1 MKFSEIHNEFFETET
16 GAYSIVT
23 VDENSGS
30 QITVTKEEKKIILK
44 YFGIENILQGN
55 KSLNP
60 EKALK
65 DFYLYSEM
73 KLIKLNLV
81 YPKADGNELR
91 LYLSKHNSFKPKG
104 GDLWFV
110 YINTNNKLVI
120 GSMSKTDWDANFE
133 GKKMNFKPRARL
145 LLQLGDQLIKNETI
159 ALTELVKN
167 SYDADASYCKVK
179 MLDVDAKD
187 KGRIIIEDDGWG
199 MDIDTIKNVWLE
211 PGSDSKEKIVR
222 EKLYSEKGR
231 LPIGEK
237 GIGRFGVHKLGREI
251 KLISK
256 KKNCPEV
263 VVKINWDDFK
273 DFKYL
278 DDAPVFVFEREP
290 RVFTG
295 GKTGTKITIKKL
307 PIVWTRGK
315 IRDAYRAI
323 NAISIPTTYNIDDFD
338 DISLKK
344 NVIDIEKEDE
354 NRFDALPETNLIN
367 WIDDIPKWQDILQ
380 YALFFFDIEI
390 LNDKIVKFKYQ
401 FRPWDNMKKIS
412 GRRIDE
418 KMDPIQGLLD
428 IEEADKRKFVSL
440 QIPENIHI
448 GKIRFQG
455 CIFVRDNSILKVALN
470 KPTFLTDYLNDNGGI
485 RIYRDGLRVYDY
497 GEKGN
502 DWLSLDYRRFNN
514 PGVKISNNLV
524 LASITLD
531 RETSSDLIEKTNRE
545 GFVENEAYNIFN
557 KQILYALRL
566 VEICRE
572 PDKQRLDPIYKPKI
586 ETESVLK
593 SIFNLR
599 GFIDEKVKDEK
610 TKKYLKLYVD
620 KVEVNYKFMYDK
632 LVKSSS
638 AGMGWSIYLH
648 EIEKIIKEIEK
659 VILSQKQDER
669 AVKLVSHL
677 GKLIESYSQI
687 LRKSDRTNE
696 DLKKVIEQS
705 LFNVEYR
712 FKAHQISI
720 IPDFSKNTLNAKVKL
735 SRNLIV
741 STLMNIYDNSIY
753 WLDRAGR
760 KAKKI
765 RVAISDEKEGFISIV
780 ISDNGT
786 GFLMSPEQMT
796 EQMMSAKGGM
806 GMGLYLAK
814 EIMDGHNGSI
824 LSFNEYD
831 EFEIPEEF
839 KDGATLALCFKI

>member
-1 MKFSEIHNEFFETET
+1 MKFGEIHKDFFVTET
-16 GAYSIVT
+16 GAYSMVT

-30 QITVTKEEKKIILK
+30 QITVTKEEKAIIQK
-44 YFGIENILQGN
+44 YFGVGNILNGN
-55 KSLNP
+55 KSSNP

-65 DFYLYSEM
+65 DFLLYPDME
-73 KLIKLNLV
+73 LINLNLV
-81 YPKADGNELR
+81 YPKIGSKELR
-91 LYLSKHNSFKPKG
+91 LYLSSNNHFKPKG
-104 GDLWFV
+104 GDIWFI
-110 YINTNNKLVI
+110 YINLTNKLVV
-120 GSMSKTDWDANFE
+120 GSMTKTDWDSNFVGE
-133 GKKMNFKPRARL
+133 KFNFKPRARL

-179 MLDVDAKD
+179 MLDVND
-187 KGRIIIEDDGWG
+187 KSIGRIIIEDDGWG
-199 MDIDTIKNVWLE
+199 MDINTIKNVWLE
-211 PGSDSKEKIVR
+211 PGSDSKEKIIK
-222 EKLYSEKGR
+222 EKLYSKKGR

-251 KLISK
+251 ELVSRK
-256 KKNCPEV
+256 KDCSEV

-273 DFKYL
+273 DHKYL
-278 DDAPVFVFEREP
+278 NDAPVFVFERYP
-290 RVFTG
+290 RIFTG
-295 GKTGTKITIKKL
+295 SKTGTKITIKKL
-307 PIVWTRGK
+307 PIIWTRGK

-323 NAISIPTTYNIDDFD
+323 NAISIPMTYNIDDFNK
-338 DISLKK
+338 ITSKEVENKK
-344 NVIDIEKEDE
+344 KDE
-354 NRFDALPETNLIN
+354 NRFNALPETNLTN

-390 LNDKIVKFKYQ
+390 LNETITKFRYH
-401 FRPWDNMKKIS
+401 FRPWDNMKEIS
-412 GRRIDE
+412 GEQINE
-418 KMDPIQGLLD
+418 EMDPIQGLLD
-428 IEEADKRKFVSL
+428 IADTDKRKFVSL
-440 QIPENIHI
+440 NIPENINI

-455 CIFVRDNSILKVALN
+455 CIFVRDSSILKVALN
-470 KPTFLTDYLNDNGGI
+470 NPSFLTKYLDDNGGI
-485 RIYRDGLRVYDY
+485 RVYRDGLRVYDY

-502 DWLSLDYRRFNN
+502 DWLNLDYRRFNN
-514 PGVKISNNLV
+514 PGVKISNNLI

-545 GFVENEAYNIFN
+545 GFVENEAFNIFN

-566 VEICRE
+566 IEICRE
-572 PDKQRLDPIYKPKI
+572 PDKKRLDPIYKPKI

-599 GFIDEKVKDEK
+599 GFIDEKVKNED
-610 TKKYLKLYVD
+610 TKKHLKQYVD

-638 AGMGWSIYLH
+638 AGLGWSIYLH

-659 VILSQKQDER
+659 VIISQKQDER
-669 AVKLVSHL
+669 AVKLVNHL

-712 FKAHQISI
+712 FKAHKI
-720 IPDFSKNTLNAKVKL
+720 IVIPAFSENTLNAKVKL

-760 KAKKI
+760 KEKKI

-796 EQMMSAKGGM
+796 EPMMSAKGGM
-806 GMGLYLAK
+806 GMGLHLAK
-814 EIMDGHNGSI
+814 EIMEGHNDSR
-824 LSFNEYD
+824 LSFNEYG
-831 EFEIPEEF
+831 EFEIPDEYKE
-839 KDGATLALCFKI
+839 GATLALCFKI